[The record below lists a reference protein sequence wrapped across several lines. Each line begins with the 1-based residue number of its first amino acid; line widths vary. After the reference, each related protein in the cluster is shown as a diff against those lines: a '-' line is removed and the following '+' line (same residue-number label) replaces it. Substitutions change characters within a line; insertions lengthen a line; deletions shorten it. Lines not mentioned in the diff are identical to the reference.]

1 MVSLAKSNILFS
13 PNTNV
18 VPRAEIC
25 DTLHID
31 TEALSDKYLG
41 LPSLVGADRS
51 DIFIHFVERII
62 QRINGWK
69 EKYLSIKGKEIL
81 LKVVAQAIPVYAM

>member
-1 MVSLAKSNILFS
+1 MVSLAKSSIFFL

-18 VPRAEIC
+18 VLRAEIC

-41 LPSLVGADRS
+41 LPVLVGADKS
-51 DIFIHFVERII
+51 DNFIHFV
-62 QRINGWK
+62 
-69 EKYLSIKGKEIL
+69 
-81 LKVVAQAIPVYAM
+81 